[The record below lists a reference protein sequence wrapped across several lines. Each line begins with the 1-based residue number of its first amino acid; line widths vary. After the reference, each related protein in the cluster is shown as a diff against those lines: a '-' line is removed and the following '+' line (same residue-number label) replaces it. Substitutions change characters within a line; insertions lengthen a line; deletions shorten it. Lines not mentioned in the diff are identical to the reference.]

1 MAKEV
6 LTVRDVDE
14 VVWRRFRAKIE
25 EEGLRTGQAL
35 NEALNI
41 WINKKERKRK
51 RPDPRNFLKVEGII
65 RPGKPVRWSE
75 EIDKVLYGEER

>member
-14 VVWRRFRAKIE
+14 EVWRKFRAKTE
-25 EEGLRTGQAL
+25 EEGLKTGQAL
-35 NEALNI
+35 NEALDI
-41 WINKKERKRK
+41 WIKEKERKRE

-65 RPGKPVRWSE
+65 RAEKRVKWSE
-75 EIDKVLYGEER
+75 EIDRVLYGEEK